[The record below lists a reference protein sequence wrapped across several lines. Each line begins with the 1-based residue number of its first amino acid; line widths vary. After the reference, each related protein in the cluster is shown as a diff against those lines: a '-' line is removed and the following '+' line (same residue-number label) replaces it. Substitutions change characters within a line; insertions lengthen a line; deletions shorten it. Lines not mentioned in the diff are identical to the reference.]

1 MARSI
6 KIATTPSAELTPI
19 GSAQERDYD
28 SIVDY
33 VAATLGDE
41 VAALFAEPVG
51 SMDGARIDWYV
62 KAFGRIEAL
71 EALDEPEQANL
82 LAELHEAEEKI
93 GRLAHEL
100 QGASSPDDRALGK
113 ALANATSVPSR
124 KHIYALNGHPVLVAW
139 GYRLNDH
146 KPMRGGISKV
156 APVAAMASP
165 KAPPQIVEP
174 HVAEP
179 EDTLDDAAQTQ
190 QSPVRERK
198 DHKRCWLIALLW
210 ALLALLI
217 AAILYVLLKACS
229 ISAFFP
235 WIDYCS
241 GRYQT
246 DLVSLQQEVRL
257 LENALAFKNEN
268 CDVAGGPEEPIAN
281 EELDKRLLERNAG
294 DGALQISLAWNGG
307 TDLDLM
313 VRCSNSLIWF
323 KEKNRCGASLD
334 TDSNGRSQITMT
346 PVENIVW
353 QTEDAIPTGD
363 LPIFVTLFDYRGQ
376 PQQNIPYTV
385 RVVRRQNGAITSN
398 YTINGVASRSQV
410 KRPIF
415 IGLANKQ

>member
-28 SIVDY
+28 TIVDY
-33 VAATLGDE
+33 VAATLGDGM
-41 VAALFAEPVG
+41 AALFAEPVG

-71 EALDEPEQANL
+71 EALDEQNQAKL
-82 LAELHEAEEKI
+82 LAALHEAEEKI
-93 GRLAHEL
+93 GRLAQEL
-100 QGASSPDDRALGK
+100 QGASTPGDRALGK
-113 ALANATSVPSR
+113 ALANAICVPSR
-124 KHIYALNGHPVLVAW
+124 KHIYALNGQPVLVAW

-156 APVAAMASP
+156 APVAAMAEP
-165 KAPPQIVEP
+165 KEPPRIVEP
-174 HVAEP
+174 HMAEP
-179 EDTLDDAAQTQ
+179 EEELDAAFQDPQ
-190 QSPVRERK
+190 PPAREKRK
-198 DHKRCWLIALLW
+198 HGRCWLIALLW

-229 ISAFFP
+229 ISLFFP
-235 WIDYCS
+235 WIDYCP
-241 GRYQT
+241 GRYQN
-246 DLVSLQQEVRL
+246 DLVALQQEVRL

-268 CDVAGGPEEPIAN
+268 CDRVQAPDEPIAN

-307 TDLDLM
+307 SDMDLA
-313 VRCSNSLIWF
+313 VKCSNNLIWF
-323 KEKNRCGASLD
+323 KQKNNCGANLD
-334 TDSNGRSQITMT
+334 TDSNGRTKVTMT

-353 QTEDAIPTGD
+353 QTEEAIPTGD
-363 LPIFVTLFDYRGQ
+363 LPIYVTLFDYRGQ

-385 RVVRRQNGAITSN
+385 RVVRRQDGAITSH
-398 YTINGVASRSQV
+398 YTINGVASRYQV
-410 KRPIF
+410 KQPIL
-415 IGLANKQ
+415 IGYANKQ